1 MESAIYLVSFAKAF
15 FVSVVLTG
23 IFVWVS
29 KKINSKSKKSWRFC
43 NAKGV
48 SRLGGAAIIVAFLFS
63 ILSAS
68 NLFIS
73 QRLWIII
80 AASSFI
86 LLIGLWD
93 DFRELSWKTQLL
105 LQVILAVLVFTY
117 GLRIE
122 YITNLWSNKLILL
135 NLNQIYYFLSFI
147 LTTAWILIMINSMN
161 WLDGI
166 DGLSG
171 GVAFIASLVMFFLV
185 LKPEVNQPS
194 VGLITLSLAGSV
206 LGFLIFNFHP
216 SKILAGT
223 SGSFFMGFILASLA
237 IFAGTKIATTL
248 LVMAIPVFDFVW
260 VILER
265 IRLKKSIFERDTSHL
280 HYKLSKL
287 GFSPGKIALPLYAVT
302 ISIGFVAL
310 NTRAMGKTVTI
321 IAVCAI
327 LLLAYFLIQQKL
339 TAEKK

>member
-15 FVSVVLTG
+15 FVSILLTG
-23 IFVWVS
+23 AFVWISRKLKS
-29 KKINSKSKKSWRFC
+29 KKINRIW
-43 NAKGV
+43 NIQGV
-48 SRLGGAAIIVAFLFS
+48 SRLGGVAIILAFLFS

-73 QRLWIII
+73 SRLWIII
-80 AASSFI
+80 VTALFI
-86 LLIGLWD
+86 LAVGLLD
-93 DFRELSWKTQLL
+93 DFWKLSWKIQLL
-105 LQVILAVLVFTY
+105 FQLIIAIFVFAY

-122 YITNLWSNKLILL
+122 YITNLWSNKLIFL
-135 NLNQIYYFLSFI
+135 NVNSIYYFLSFL
-147 LTTAWILIMINSMN
+147 LTAGWILIMINSMN

-171 GVAFIASLVMFFLV
+171 GVTFIASIVMFFLI

-194 VGLITLSLAGSV
+194 VGLISMALSGSV
-206 LGFLIFNFHP
+206 LGFLLFNFHP

-223 SGSFFMGFILASLA
+223 AGAFFMGFILAVLA

-248 LVMAIPVFDFVW
+248 LVMTIPVFDFVW

-265 IRLKKSIFERDTSHL
+265 IRLKKSIFEGDTSHL

-287 GFSPGKIALPLYAVT
+287 GFSPSKISLPLYGIT
-302 ISIGFVAL
+302 ILIGFIAL
-310 NTRAMGKTVTI
+310 NTRVIGKIITI
-321 IAVCAI
+321 FSVCAI
-327 LLLAYFLIQQKL
+327 LLLTYFWIQQKL
-339 TAEKK
+339 ETGKK